1 MAKTMMGTAIN
12 SSPVVVF
19 EAGAEIA
26 DARVKALAITNG
38 KAVLPTAGGVVMGIS
53 TMETDEKVAAGDDID
68 VQIKD
73 IGKWEVGEAIAVG
86 DLLATDARGVAMK
99 ATSGQFIVG
108 VAITAATGAGS
119 LVQVQITKSGYKSA
133 T

>member
-19 EAGAEIA
+19 EADAEIA
-26 DARVKALAITNG
+26 DARAKALAITNG

-53 TMETDEKVAAGDDID
+53 AMETDEKVAAGDDID

-86 DLLATDARGVAMK
+86 DLLATDAKGVAMK

-108 VAITAATGAGS
+108 VAMTAATGAGS
-119 LVQVQITKSGYKSA
+119 LVQVQITKSGYNSA
-133 T
+133 S